1 MEEKLEKFENVSILQ
16 NENSSQIILR
26 PVGIIKNKIKK
37 PFLSAEDDGIK
48 MQGNIDNFRTH
59 IREIHQEIS
68 EIIINKDLIEIL
80 EDIEKYSHIMILYW
94 ADKVPE
100 QSRSLTK
107 VHPMGRKE
115 NPKVGIFSTC
125 SPARPNPVLIT
136 VVRLH
141 ERNKNVLYVTG
152 LDAVNGSP
160 VIDIKPFAREFYP
173 QDKVRVPE
181 WMEKIIKENQ
191 ESGTSA

>member
-1 MEEKLEKFENVSILQ
+1 MEKSENVSTSQ

-26 PVGIIKNKIKK
+26 PVGIIKNKIKE

-48 MQGNIDNFRTH
+48 MQGNIDDIRAH
-59 IREIHQEIS
+59 IREMRREIS
-68 EIIINKDLIEIL
+68 EIIINKDLIELI
-80 EDIEKYSHIMILYW
+80 EDIEKYSHITILYW

-100 QSRSLTK
+100 HSRSLTK

-125 SPARPNPVLIT
+125 SPARPNPVLMT

-141 ERNKNVLYVTG
+141 ERNKNVLHVTG
-152 LDAVNGSP
+152 LDAVDGSP
-160 VIDIKPFAREFYP
+160 VIDIKPFVREFYP

-181 WMEKIIKENQ
+181 WMEKIVKENQ
-191 ESGTSA
+191 E